1 MSERDSV
8 SPAEVSRREFLKVT
22 GVAAAAGLAGAAC
35 SPPPNGAAPVAAI
48 DSAGPES
55 KPRGTPISVDVCI
68 VGAGFAGLAAAHAVK
83 AAGKTVLV
91 LEARDRVGGRTLTI
105 QLPGGGWV
113 DEGGQWA
120 GAGHDRLYHWIKAT
134 GKTTYPSPNFGDAI
148 VFGPALEKHQRVGGD
163 WSHLPGYTRV
173 EAIKSK
179 LQKMADSLDPA
190 APWSH
195 PQARA
200 WDGITM
206 AQWLA
211 QNVREEPI
219 RGFLVGDMSYACAS
233 PEQISLLSFL
243 SLVKQ
248 CVSFDKL
255 NGFDGGAQQDRVVGG
270 MQPVAAGMAELLG
283 PGTIRLKNPVRRVRW
298 TDTEATVSTD
308 AVDVNARH
316 VIFAGPPSLM
326 GAIEFA
332 PSLPVARAQITQHWP
347 QGLVIKVGMVYP
359 TPFWREQ
366 GLSGGSLDYSA
377 MASETADSSAPEGY
391 GTAGVL
397 TGFIYTDQARAAA
410 LLPAQE
416 RRRKILA
423 EMAARFGEKALTPD
437 RIVEMNWS
445 TQVWTRGC
453 YGGYLAPGA
462 TALFKSA
469 VRDPVGPFHWAGT
482 ETSPEW
488 PTFIEGAIRS
498 GERAAAAIAPSAAAT
513 PAAAI
518 APAAA

>member
-1 MSERDSV
+1 MSDSDSL
-8 SPAEVSRREFLKVT
+8 SPADVSRREFLKVT
-22 GVAAAAGLAGAAC
+22 GVAAAAGLVGAAC
-35 SPPPNGAAPVAAI
+35 NTPPNAGGPVATT
-48 DSAGPES
+48 DSIAPES
-55 KPRGTPISVDVCI
+55 RPRGTPISVDVCI
-68 VGAGFAGLAAAHAVK
+68 VGAGFAGLAAAHAAK
-83 AAGKTVLV
+83 ASGKTVLV
-91 LEARDRVGGRTLTI
+91 LEARNRVGGRTLTI
-105 QLPGGGWV
+105 PLPGGGWV

-120 GAGHDRLYHWIKAT
+120 GAGHDRFYHWIKAT
-134 GKTTYPSPNFGDAI
+134 GKTTYPSPNFGDTI
-148 VFGPALEKHQRVGGD
+148 VFGPALKKFQRVRDD
-163 WSHLPGYTRV
+163 WSVLPGYARV
-173 EAIKSK
+173 EAIKAR

-211 QNVREEPI
+211 QNVKEQSL

-233 PEQISLLSFL
+233 PEQISVLSFL

-248 CVSFDKL
+248 CVSFAKL
-255 NGFDGGAQQDRVVGG
+255 NGFEDAAQQDRIVGG
-270 MQPVAAGMAELLG
+270 VQPVAIGMAELLG
-283 PGTIRLKNPVRRVRW
+283 PSNIRLRNPVRRVRW

-308 AVDVNARH
+308 AVDVQARH

-347 QGLVIKVGMVYP
+347 QGIVIKVGMVYSS
-359 TPFWREQ
+359 PFWRDQ

-377 MASETADSSAPEGY
+377 LVSETADSSAPEGH

-397 TGFIYTDQARAAA
+397 TGFIYTDQARAAS

-416 RRRKILA
+416 RRQKILA
-423 EMAARFGEKALTPD
+423 EMAVRFGDKALTPD
-437 RIVEMNWS
+437 RVIEMNWS

-498 GERAAAAIAPSAAAT
+498 GERAAAAISP

-518 APAAA
+518 AAPATG